1 MNIRKASQP
10 QDFSGWTVTTKRR
23 EMSNPAAVTY
33 LVKKKKKIKKI
44 DVLKNFFY
52 PTKQMKSK

>member
-23 EMSNPAAVTY
+23 EMSNLAAVTF
-33 LVKKKKKIKKI
+33 LVKKKLKN
-44 DVLKNFFY
+44 DVLKTFFY
-52 PTKQMKSK
+52 PTKQMK